1 VNRYKEARIRAGL
14 SQKAAAISL
23 GVRPPSMSDWE
34 SGKTKPTHEHL
45 VAMAALYGTTT
56 DYLTGASDT
65 KEKQPSAQSGELL
78 NNIISQIRDLDD
90 PVLYRVSDF
99 LSGIRAARES
109 VLAEPARPD
118 LAQPGP
124 GTATTV
130 AAPPDPADGPAE

>member
-1 VNRYKEARIRAGL
+1 MNRYKEARLHAGL
-14 SQKAAAISL
+14 SQKTAAISL

-65 KEKQPSAQSGELL
+65 KEKQPTAQSSELVE
-78 NNIISQIRDLDD
+78 NIISRIRDLDD

-99 LSGIRAARES
+99 LAGIRAGQET
-109 VLAEPARPD
+109 VLAESARQDSDDEPA
-118 LAQPGP
+118 
-124 GTATTV
+124 V
-130 AAPPDPADGPAE
+130 

>member
-1 VNRYKEARIRAGL
+1 MNRYKEARLHAGL

-56 DYLTGASDT
+56 EYLTGASDT
-65 KEKQPSAQSGELL
+65 KEKQPTAQSSELVE
-78 NNIISQIRDLDD
+78 NIISRIRDLDD

-99 LSGIRAARES
+99 LAGIRAGQET
-109 VLAEPARPD
+109 VLAESARQDSDDEPA
-118 LAQPGP
+118 
-124 GTATTV
+124 V
-130 AAPPDPADGPAE
+130 

>member
-1 VNRYKEARIRAGL
+1 MNRYKEARLHAGL

-65 KEKQPSAQSGELL
+65 KEKQPTAQSSELVE
-78 NNIISQIRDLDD
+78 NIISRIRDLDD

-99 LSGIRAARES
+99 LAGIRAGQET
-109 VLAEPARPD
+109 VLAESTRQDSDDEPA
-118 LAQPGP
+118 
-124 GTATTV
+124 V
-130 AAPPDPADGPAE
+130 

>member
-1 VNRYKEARIRAGL
+1 MKPQERRWRQMNRYKEARLHAGL

-65 KEKQPSAQSGELL
+65 KEKQPTAQSSELVE
-78 NNIISQIRDLDD
+78 NIISRIRDLDD

-99 LSGIRAARES
+99 LAGIRAGQET
-109 VLAEPARPD
+109 VLAESARQDSDDEPA
-118 LAQPGP
+118 
-124 GTATTV
+124 V
-130 AAPPDPADGPAE
+130 

>member
-1 VNRYKEARIRAGL
+1 MNRYKEARLHAGL

-65 KEKQPSAQSGELL
+65 KEKQPTAQSSELVE
-78 NNIISQIRDLDD
+78 NIISRIRDLDD

-99 LSGIRAARES
+99 LAGIRAGQET
-109 VLAEPARPD
+109 VLAESARQDSDDEPA
-118 LAQPGP
+118 
-124 GTATTV
+124 V
-130 AAPPDPADGPAE
+130 